1 MLMEVYRYLLKIN
14 QDDQYFKSKPFILH
28 LYEFDPSLEPNEKF
42 TRYIEKTCKRI
53 SKYDLLILYVL

>member
-1 MLMEVYRYLLKIN
+1 MEICRYLLKIN

-42 TRYIEKTCKRI
+42 IRYIEKTCKRI
-53 SKYDLLILYVL
+53 SK